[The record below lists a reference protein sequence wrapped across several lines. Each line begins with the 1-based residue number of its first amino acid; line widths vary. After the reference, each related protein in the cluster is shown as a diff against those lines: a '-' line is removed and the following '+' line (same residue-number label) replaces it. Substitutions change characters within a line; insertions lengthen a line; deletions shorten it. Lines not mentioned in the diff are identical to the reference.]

1 LKKLIIGNSTSKNTS
16 ASTGNLCHNA
26 TSRKHPTIDFLV
38 YEEPEIDTEETPII
52 IWKAVKFTIADINLE
67 VTATFTIPENGD
79 IQQLNQKAYDTWV
92 FTDNLPHLTSIE
104 EKGEYWQHLLQGS
117 IFELQ
122 FDH

>member
-1 LKKLIIGNSTSKNTS
+1 MQL
-16 ASTGNLCHNA
+16 HE
-26 TSRKHPTIDFLV
+26 KHPTVNFLV

-52 IWKAVKFTIADINLE
+52 IWKAIKFTIADINLNLE
-67 VTATFTIPENGD
+67 VTAIFTIPENGD

-92 FTDNLPHLTSIE
+92 FTNSLPHLTSIE
-104 EKGEYWQHLLQGS
+104 EKGEYWQHLLQSS

>member
-1 LKKLIIGNSTSKNTS
+1 MQL
-16 ASTGNLCHNA
+16 HE
-26 TSRKHPTIDFLV
+26 KHPTVNFLV

-52 IWKAVKFTIADINLE
+52 IWKAIKFTIADINLNLE
-67 VTATFTIPENGD
+67 VTAIFTIPENGD

-92 FTDNLPHLTSIE
+92 FTNSLPHLTSIK
-104 EKGEYWQHLLQGS
+104 EKGEYWQHLLQSS

>member
-1 LKKLIIGNSTSKNTS
+1 MQL
-16 ASTGNLCHNA
+16 HE
-26 TSRKHPTIDFLV
+26 KHPTVNFLV

-52 IWKAVKFTIADINLE
+52 IWKAIKFTIADINLNLE
-67 VTATFTIPENGD
+67 VTAIFTIPENGD

-92 FTDNLPHLTSIE
+92 FTNSLPHLTSID
-104 EKGEYWQHLLQGS
+104 EKGEYWQHLLQSS

>member
-1 LKKLIIGNSTSKNTS
+1 MQF
-16 ASTGNLCHNA
+16 HE
-26 TSRKHPTIDFLV
+26 KHPTVNFLV

-52 IWKAVKFTIADINLE
+52 IWKAIKFTIADTNLE

-92 FTDNLPHLTSIE
+92 FTNSLPHLTSIE

-122 FDH
+122 YDH

>member
-1 LKKLIIGNSTSKNTS
+1 MKKLIIGNSTSKNTS
-16 ASTGNLCHNA
+16 ASTGNLCRNA
-26 TSRKHPTIDFLV
+26 TSRKTTVDFLV

-92 FTDNLPHLTSIE
+92 FTNNLPHLTSIE
-104 EKGEYWQHLLQGS
+104 EKGEYWQHLLQSS

>member
-1 LKKLIIGNSTSKNTS
+1 MQL
-16 ASTGNLCHNA
+16 HE
-26 TSRKHPTIDFLV
+26 KHPTIDFLV

-52 IWKAVKFTIADINLE
+52 IWKAVKFTITDINLE

-92 FTDNLPHLTSIE
+92 FTNSLPHLTSIE